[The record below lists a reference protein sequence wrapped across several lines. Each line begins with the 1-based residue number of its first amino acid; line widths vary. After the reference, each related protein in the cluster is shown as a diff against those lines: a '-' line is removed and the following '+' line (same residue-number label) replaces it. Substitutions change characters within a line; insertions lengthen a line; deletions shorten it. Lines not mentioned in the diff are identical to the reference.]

1 MKHKNI
7 LMQLDRKLESSV
19 VAKKLDEPLIPKFM
33 DNCLYKEIQLQ
44 LISQLFNRVENR
56 LVAPLH
62 RNLITHVPY
71 RGLTV
76 RL

>member
-7 LMQLDRKLESSV
+7 LTWLDRKLESSV
-19 VAKKLDEPLIPKFM
+19 VARKLDEPLMPKFI
-33 DNCLYKEIQLQ
+33 DSCLYKEIRLQ

-56 LVAPLH
+56 LARPLYG
-62 RNLITHVPY
+62 NLITHLPY